1 MSIQVPLTTSKVRN
15 IGNSIG
21 VIIPKEVRAKLAL
34 SADDEILFTE
44 SATGE
49 ISISRV
55 ENSIEELSQ
64 QFIIDLI
71 VWAKAVITSVNI
83 VYVDDGVVYNLNN
96 KQFAFFD
103 NTTYMLLDNKET
115 KRLLALYRAELAN
128 Q

>member
-1 MSIQVPLTTSKVRN
+1 MSTNTALTTSKVRH

-21 VIIPKEVRAKLAL
+21 VIIPKEVRSKLAL
-34 SADDEILFTE
+34 FAEDEILFTE

-55 ENSIEELSQ
+55 NTSVDQLPQ

-71 VWAKAVITSVNI
+71 VWAKAVVNGVSI
-83 VYVDDGVVYNLNN
+83 VYVDDGVVYHLNN

-115 KRLLALYRAELAN
+115 KRLLALFRAEQAI